1 MSIHNHIE
9 SGNLEGII
17 DELRSR
23 GSLRFQLQL
32 DLIEICHAFPDR
44 LATTD
49 GAVALGEE
57 IMDRARVEF
66 ARLRRSGR
74 MVHEILA
81 EVVRPY
87 EIGYQLRVIAL
98 GAAARAAEVAA

>member
-1 MSIHNHIE
+1 MSIHDHIAA
-9 SGNLEGII
+9 GNLDGII
-17 DELRSR
+17 DELRAR

-32 DLIEICHAFPDR
+32 DLLEICHAFPDR
-44 LATTD
+44 IATTE
-49 GAVALGEE
+49 GAAALGEE

-66 ARLRRSGR
+66 AGLRRSGR
-74 MVHEILA
+74 PVHEILA

>member
-17 DELRSR
+17 DELRAR

-32 DLIEICHAFPDR
+32 DLLEICRAFPDQ
-44 LATTD
+44 LATTE
-49 GAVALGEE
+49 GAVALGDE
-57 IMDRARVEF
+57 IMERARVDF

-74 MVHEILA
+74 PVHEILA

-87 EIGYQLRVIAL
+87 EIGHQLKAIAL
-98 GAAARAAEVAA
+98 AAAAGTAEVAA